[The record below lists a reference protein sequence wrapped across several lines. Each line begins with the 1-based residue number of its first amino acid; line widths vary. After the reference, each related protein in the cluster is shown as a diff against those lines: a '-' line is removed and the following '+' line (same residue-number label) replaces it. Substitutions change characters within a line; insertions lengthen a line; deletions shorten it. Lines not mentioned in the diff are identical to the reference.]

1 MKEKFQK
8 LMQYKQLT
16 SSRLAELL
24 GVQASGISHIL
35 NKEGRKPSYELLQK
49 ILLRFPEINP
59 DWLILDSP
67 NMLRPGYEAES
78 GTDVD
83 MQGNTVGLGNNTL
96 FDSADNSAKS
106 SQSFFE
112 VNSSNSTSGPSIATP
127 NSTGEKSNFTST
139 NVTPSSQQ
147 KSAEFPF
154 VPSAHFSA
162 HGRVKR
168 VIVLFED
175 RTFESYEMAQ

>member
-67 NMLRPGYEAES
+67 NMLRPGYESES
-78 GTDVD
+78 GADLD
-83 MQGNTVGLGNNTL
+83 MQDNMVGQRDNSL
-96 FDSADNSAKS
+96 FGTAENSAQSAKS
-106 SQSFFE
+106 FFK
-112 VNSSNSTSGPSIATP
+112 VSSSNSTNGQSLSNQNP
-127 NSTGEKSNFTST
+127 NGEKSNFSST
-139 NVTPSSQQ
+139 NISSAPQQ
-147 KSAEFPF
+147 KSSEIPF
-154 VPSAHFSA
+154 IPSAHFST